1 MATKEWMLQN
11 LKMYFPWIINE
22 AESVEIYD
30 DLDLLITTRSGG
42 RYLYDD
48 FDKTIQQLKEERDE
62 VDWKRQFGIR
72 LRKLMRRRG
81 IIQSELS
88 EMIGVSVTS
97 LSSYMNGRSVPSIYV
112 AEKMAEAL
120 GCSVNDLLH
129 FPK

>member
-1 MATKEWMLQN
+1 MARKEWMVKN
-11 LKMYFPWIINE
+11 LNMHYPWILDE
-22 AESVEIYD
+22 AASVEVYD
-30 DLDLLITTRSGG
+30 NFDLLITTRSGE

-48 FDKTIQQLKEERDE
+48 FDKTIQHLKEDRDE
-62 VDWKRQFGIR
+62 VDWKLQFGIR